1 RDRAEADPPGLPA
14 VEGEAEQVP
23 VAVEDQ
29 RGAVE
34 RPVRRLVQ
42 HGRGLVDDPVLP
54 GVAVEHMDPAAP
66 AGGEGAGH
74 GDVLVTR
81 GRGASRPF
89 WPLTARAHSAVVSP
103 PARDEAASRAAVR
116 RSRRR
121 SYAAPP

>member
-1 RDRAEADPPGLPA
+1 
-14 VEGEAEQVP
+14 
-23 VAVEDQ
+23 
-29 RGAVE
+29 
-34 RPVRRLVQ
+34 
-42 HGRGLVDDPVLP
+42 DPVLP
-54 GVAVEHMDPAAP
+54 GVDVEHMDPAAP

-121 SYAAPP
+121 SYAAPPSSRSPRGARRPLAAAPGSPPRAGPPGAGR